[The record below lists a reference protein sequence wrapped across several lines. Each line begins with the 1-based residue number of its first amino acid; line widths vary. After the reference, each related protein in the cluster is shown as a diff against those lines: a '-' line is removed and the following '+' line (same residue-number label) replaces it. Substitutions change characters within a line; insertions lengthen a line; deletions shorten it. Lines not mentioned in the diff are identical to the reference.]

1 VVNLA
6 RYAVNFT
13 STTTVDRR
21 SYTARDANPIESRHA
36 SNTNPIVL
44 DDKNI
49 RSEMC
54 SEKKKT
60 LRSWMQK
67 IQKKKEL
74 FSVRSYSKAGGE
86 KSAKIVFIAH
96 ARTWSSTTRPRPTS
110 RDSVVRIIPVVCFRR
125 IIFAHVCMC
134 VVRIQ
139 KETFFW
145 SIFRQKIVKNSSA
158 CDERK
163 NEQSFPRPLSR
174 PRGKNNKKRN
184 DVSLLFSPQSR
195 KPRAR

>member
-1 VVNLA
+1 MFFREKKNAPLGCTQDTKKERTLLRALV
-6 RYAVNFT
+6 F
-13 STTTVDRR
+13 
-21 SYTARDANPIESRHA
+21 ESRG
-36 SNTNPIVL
+36 
-44 DDKNI
+44 
-49 RSEMC
+49 R
-54 SEKKKT
+54 
-60 LRSWMQK
+60 
-67 IQKKKEL
+67 KERQSR
-74 FSVRSYSKAGGE
+74 FHR
-86 KSAKIVFIAH
+86 AH
-96 ARTWSSTTRPRPTS
+96 TWSSTTRPRPTS

-145 SIFRQKIVKNSSA
+145 SIFRQKIVKKNSSS

-163 NEQSFPRPLSR
+163 NEQSFPRPTS
-174 PRGKNNKKRN
+174 PRKNNKKRN